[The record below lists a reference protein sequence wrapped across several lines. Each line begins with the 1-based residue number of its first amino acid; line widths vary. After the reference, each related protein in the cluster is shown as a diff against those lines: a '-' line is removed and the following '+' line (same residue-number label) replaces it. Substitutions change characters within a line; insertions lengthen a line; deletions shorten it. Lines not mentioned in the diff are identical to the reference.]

1 MCWSWSHFLKY
12 LCENRV
18 VKYGNEGSENW
29 DLRNKNKWSS
39 CSYKL
44 TCCCCFFPCVR
55 YPWYH
60 QECSSLSPTEIEQY
74 HVTQIKKCQMVWHP
88 SSTCIAKCAV
98 IYRNGFFFFIF
109 WGGFVIWIYMYYKTL
124 FGCIIWKLLML
135 ITIMNFCYV
144 QVLFLYINFA
154 TFLCLPPSKFF
165 FFFANILFALLLTTN

>member
-1 MCWSWSHFLKY
+1 MCWSWSHFLKH

-88 SSTCIAKCAV
+88 SSTCIAKYAV
-98 IYRNGFFFFIF
+98 IYRNGFLFLF
-109 WGGFVIWIYMYYKTL
+109 WGFFVWYECT
-124 FGCIIWKLLML
+124 CIIK
-135 ITIMNFCYV
+135 
-144 QVLFLYINFA
+144 
-154 TFLCLPPSKFF
+154 LCLVVSFVWFGQAFF
-165 FFFANILFALLLTTN
+165 VKKWRQSLLYQVKWSCRNIMS